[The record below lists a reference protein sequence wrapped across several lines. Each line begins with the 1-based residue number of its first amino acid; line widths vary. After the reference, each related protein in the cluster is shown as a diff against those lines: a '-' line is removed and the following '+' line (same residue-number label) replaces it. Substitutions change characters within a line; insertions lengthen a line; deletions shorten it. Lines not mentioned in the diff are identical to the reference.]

1 MCALN
6 PPIPS
11 FCLAKPGESQKF
23 QPSPITSIKTKAA
36 SRFCST
42 QVGFVPL
49 SGPPQVTRIL
59 TVLSTL
65 SESFPHIF
73 KTPQLAPMGQLQRL
87 LPTVG
92 SHPKLGLSPLPENLK
107 APVQVQVRL
116 HSQPH
121 DKPPIPDPALLGPP
135 HASAPSQVAGAEKRH
150 GAQKAVWV

>member
-6 PPIPS
+6 PPISS
-11 FCLAKPGESQKF
+11 FCLAKPGESQTF

-36 SRFCST
+36 SKVLFHSH
-42 QVGFVPL
+42 
-49 SGPPQVTRIL
+49 SSPPQVTRIL

-65 SESFPHIF
+65 PESFSHIF

-87 LPTVG
+87 LPNVG

-121 DKPPIPDPALLGPP
+121 DKQTLPFWGPLTPALP
-135 HASAPSQVAGAEKRH
+135 AR
-150 GAQKAVWV
+150 

>member
-92 SHPKLGLSPLPENLK
+92 SHPKLGLIQGPRPGPGE
-107 APVQVQVRL
+107 APHPTARQAPYSRPCP
-116 HSQPH
+116 S
-121 DKPPIPDPALLGPP
+121 G
-135 HASAPSQVAGAEKRH
+135 APSRQRSRPGSR
-150 GAQKAVWV
+150 G